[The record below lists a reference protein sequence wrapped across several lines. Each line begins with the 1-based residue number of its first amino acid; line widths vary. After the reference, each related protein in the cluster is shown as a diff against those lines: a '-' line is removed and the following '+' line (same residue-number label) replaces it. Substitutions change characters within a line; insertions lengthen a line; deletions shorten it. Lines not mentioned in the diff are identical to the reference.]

1 MREYWPATHLSSEGT
16 MTSSAL
22 RIKWT
27 SVVIASISVWLLSF
41 AVVAATIFAYAF
53 SLGWAARGAPDFA
66 AIQRFAD
73 TVGPLWGARL
83 GLILT
88 GIAALWLGYR
98 VNAAPIW
105 HGLLVGAVVA
115 GIPFAMRDQFQF
127 DVVRL
132 AFFFSTVVAGGI
144 GGWLGSQIKA
154 HRLDSNDTRPAV

>member
-1 MREYWPATHLSSEGT
+1 
-16 MTSSAL
+16 MTSGAL

-27 SVVIASISVWLLSF
+27 SIAIASMSVWVLSF
-41 AVVAATIFAYAF
+41 TVVAATIFADAF

-115 GIPFAMRDQFQF
+115 GIPFAIRDQFQF
-127 DVVRL
+127 DLERL
-132 AFFFSTVVAGGI
+132 AYFFSNVAAGAI

-154 HRLDSNDTRPAV
+154 HRRDSGDARPAA

>member
-1 MREYWPATHLSSEGT
+1 
-16 MTSSAL
+16 MTSGAL

-27 SVVIASISVWLLSF
+27 SIAIASMSVWVLSF
-41 AVVAATIFAYAF
+41 TVVAATIFAYAF

-115 GIPFAMRDQFQF
+115 GIPFAIRDQFQF
-127 DVVRL
+127 DLERL
-132 AFFFSTVVAGGI
+132 AYFFSNVAAGAI

-154 HRLDSNDTRPAV
+154 HRRDSGDARPAA